1 LGENA
6 AKTNDADK
14 IEGIFYT
21 VQLGAYS
28 KPIDATSVYNISPL
42 VTKFIG
48 DLYKYSTGIY
58 RNVDDALVRKNQVNA
73 LGMADAFVTVYYNGE
88 RITIERANQLIAE
101 KGESI
106 FATDSSGGLKQL
118 QPNASTSGT
127 NTSAFVNT
135 ASVAVVEVT
144 TNGKFQIDLG
154 TYSGEAPTDIAN
166 AMLMIQQY
174 EIKTEVNGVNKR
186 YYIGNFETEADAKKV
201 IDLYKE
207 NGVENIQINDLNQP
221 KIETPSGPR
230 PVVGVVFRVFLGTY
244 VDGNVPQTRANTFIE
259 LAELGIVKIEDENG
273 ETYFCGNESFYKN
286 AELLLSKF
294 TERGISIAEIKA
306 FQNGVEI
313 PLTQAK
319 SLTGE

>member
-1 LGENA
+1 
-6 AKTNDADK
+6 
-14 IEGIFYT
+14 
-21 VQLGAYS
+21 
-28 KPIDATSVYNISPL
+28 L
-42 VTKFIG
+42 VTKFVG

-58 RNVDDALVRKNQVNA
+58 RSVDDALVRKNQVNA

-106 FATDSSGGLKQL
+106 FATDGQGNLKQL
-118 QPNASTSGT
+118 NTSTTNNPNNTIVESNTNNTSNPT
-127 NTSAFVNT
+127 NTSNT
-135 ASVAVVEVT
+135 PNSTVEVVPVSSS
-144 TNGKFQIDLG
+144 GRFQVDLG

-174 EIKTEVNGVNKR
+174 EIKTEVNGANKR
-186 YYIGNFETEADAKKV
+186 YFIGNFETEADAKKV

-221 KIETPSGPR
+221 KDVTPSGPA
-230 PVVGVVFRVFLGTY
+230 PVEGVVFRVFLGTY
-244 VDGNVPQTRANTFIE
+244 IDGNVPQTRANTFIE
-259 LAELGIVKIEDENG
+259 LAELGIVKIEDEKG
-273 ETYFCGNESFYKN
+273 ETYFCGNESLHKN
-286 AELLLSKF
+286 AQLLLNKF

-319 SLTGE
+319 SLIGE